1 MTTDEA
7 LNLFEESLRKLKTN
21 YDLFFA
27 GIRKLP
33 PSEDR
38 RRLDAL
44 VHELGKER
52 MRDNS
57 LRFRFNTLLGR
68 YNQFREL
75 WGRKMRE
82 REEGPLD
89 FRRRSQAFGGAAET
103 PPPPSPAEEARPRG
117 TPLNGETYVKVT
129 EATASAAAQRLFEQ
143 ISEAQK
149 QLGKGGLTL
158 AQVEQIIRS
167 QSDLMRSRYAV
178 DAVGFRVE
186 IADGKVKLKAK
197 PLQKGS

>member
-7 LNLFEESLRKLKTN
+7 LTLFEETLRKLKTN

-33 PSEDR
+33 PAEDR

-44 VHELGKER
+44 VHELSKER

-89 FRRRSQAFGGAAET
+89 FRRRAAAFGGGPDSSLPDAAASQ
-103 PPPPSPAEEARPRG
+103 PRPSG
-117 TPLNGETYVKVT
+117 TPASAETYVMVT
-129 EATASAAAQRLFEQ
+129 EATVSAAAQRLFEQ

-158 AQVEQIIRS
+158 AQVEQIVRS
-167 QSDLMRSRYAV
+167 QSDLMRSRYAA

-186 IADGKVKLKAK
+186 IVDGKVKLKAK

>member
-1 MTTDEA
+1 MTNDEA
-7 LNLFEESLRKLKTN
+7 LTFLEESLRKLKIN
-21 YDLFFA
+21 YDLFFLGA
-27 GIRKLP
+27 RKLP
-33 PSEDR
+33 PTEDR
-38 RRLDAL
+38 RRLDVL

-57 LRFRFNTLLGR
+57 LRFRYNSLLGK
-68 YNQFREL
+68 YNQYREL

-82 REEGPLD
+82 REEGPMD
-89 FRRRSQAFGGAAET
+89 FRRRAKVFGEGAEA
-103 PPPPSPAEEARPRG
+103 PPPPEAEAPPPPRG
-117 TPLNGETYVKVT
+117 TQANGETYVKVT

-143 ISEAQK
+143 ISEAQT

-158 AQVEQIIRS
+158 AQVEQIVRT
-167 QSDLMRSRYAV
+167 QSDLLRSRYAV

>member
-7 LNLFEESLRKLKTN
+7 LTLFEETLRKLKTN

-33 PSEDR
+33 PAEDR

-44 VHELGKER
+44 VHELSKER

-89 FRRRSQAFGGAAET
+89 FRRRAAAFGGGPDSPLPDAGAAQ
-103 PPPPSPAEEARPRG
+103 PRPSG
-117 TPLNGETYVKVT
+117 TPASAETYVMVT
-129 EATASAAAQRLFEQ
+129 EATVSAAAQRLFEQ

-158 AQVEQIIRS
+158 AQVEQIVRS
-167 QSDLMRSRYAV
+167 QSDLMRSRYAA

-186 IADGKVKLKAK
+186 IVDGKVKLKAK

>member
-1 MTTDEA
+1 MTNDEA
-7 LNLFEESLRKLKTN
+7 LDLFEEELRKLKTQ
-21 YDLFFA
+21 YDLFFS
-27 GIRKLP
+27 GHRKLP
-33 PSEDR
+33 PLQDR
-38 RRLDAL
+38 RRLDAM
-44 VHELGKER
+44 VHEIGKDR
-52 MRDNS
+52 IRDNS
-57 LRFRFNTLLGR
+57 ARFRFNTLLGR

-89 FRRRSQAFGGAAET
+89 FRRRSAAFGNPEPQAAPAPAA
-103 PPPPSPAEEARPRG
+103 PPRPATG
-117 TPLNGETYVKVT
+117 TMAGGESYVKVT
-129 EATASAAAQRLFEQ
+129 EATTAAAAQRLYEQ
-143 ISEAQK
+143 IAEAQK

-158 AQVEQIIRS
+158 AQVEQIVRS
-167 QSDLMRSRYAV
+167 QSDQMRSKFAV